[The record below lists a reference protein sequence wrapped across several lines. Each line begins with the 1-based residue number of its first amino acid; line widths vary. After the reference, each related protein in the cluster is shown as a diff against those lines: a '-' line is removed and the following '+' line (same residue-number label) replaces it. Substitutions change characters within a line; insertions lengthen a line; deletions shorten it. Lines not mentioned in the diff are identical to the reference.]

1 MRLAIPA
8 QERLVRNAQTVEL
21 SCANPT
27 RKRVANATRSSVRP
41 VFYSIKR
48 STRKPPQRIVEKGE
62 SAEVRN
68 ASEQR

>member
-1 MRLAIPA
+1 MQSAIPV
-8 QERLVRNAQTVEL
+8 QERPARNVLTVEPNY
-21 SCANPT
+21 ANPT
-27 RKRVANATRSSVRP
+27 RKVVVRATRSSVRP